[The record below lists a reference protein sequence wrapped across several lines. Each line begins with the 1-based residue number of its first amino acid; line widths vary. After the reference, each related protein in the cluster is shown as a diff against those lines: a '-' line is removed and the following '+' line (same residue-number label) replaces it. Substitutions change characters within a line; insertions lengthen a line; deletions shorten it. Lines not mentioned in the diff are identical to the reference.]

1 MNNKMLK
8 TLTENRET
16 NAVVGNSVFCDDVWD
31 LSNIIISASM
41 PSSAKK
47 IRFGDIS
54 NTELRMLIKDYLYF
68 KLGQVKPQSVIQCRH
83 SLQYLIKFCDMNG
96 LQSLQQ
102 MSKDMLLE
110 YNLWLREEC
119 RLSKR
124 TGYTAMHMVEELIR
138 LGNIKG
144 WPVPSESILKG
155 LSSAEIWGSGKD
167 SNKYEPIPDDIFLKI
182 INCAQSYDDILTK
195 AGIIIQSQTG
205 LRISEVLSIQSGC
218 LHIEQFHPSYFEV
231 FISKTSRSDPII
243 HKVFAN
249 DLVVKAIMELEDA
262 TRDLRN
268 ESGKKELFLTKNK
281 GISVP
286 NASRWSSTRLRTFI
300 KRNNIRN
307 AAGDLYSL
315 KSHQFRSTF
324 VRQLILKGVPIAFA
338 MKQFS
343 HVSIEMTSHYLQ
355 LQEAEVKKIYS
366 EILLSPDNKLV
377 GIRAKEIESAR
388 KPYFKGR
395 SHRDYSEIIDSLA
408 EGLTINPL
416 PNGICLYDY
425 RRGSC
430 TDGDSCLFYNCP
442 NFITERRFL
451 PVLERELNLISD
463 IMQRELKNGHDREW
477 QRQNSKYQLLKPIVE
492 ELRGC

>member
-155 LSSAEIWGSGKD
+155 LSSAEIWG
-167 SNKYEPIPDDIFLKI
+167 
-182 INCAQSYDDILTK
+182 
-195 AGIIIQSQTG
+195 
-205 LRISEVLSIQSGC
+205 
-218 LHIEQFHPSYFEV
+218 
-231 FISKTSRSDPII
+231 
-243 HKVFAN
+243 
-249 DLVVKAIMELEDA
+249 
-262 TRDLRN
+262 
-268 ESGKKELFLTKNK
+268 
-281 GISVP
+281 
-286 NASRWSSTRLRTFI
+286 
-300 KRNNIRN
+300 
-307 AAGDLYSL
+307 
-315 KSHQFRSTF
+315 
-324 VRQLILKGVPIAFA
+324 
-338 MKQFS
+338 
-343 HVSIEMTSHYLQ
+343 
-355 LQEAEVKKIYS
+355 
-366 EILLSPDNKLV
+366 
-377 GIRAKEIESAR
+377 
-388 KPYFKGR
+388 
-395 SHRDYSEIIDSLA
+395 
-408 EGLTINPL
+408 
-416 PNGICLYDY
+416 
-425 RRGSC
+425 
-430 TDGDSCLFYNCP
+430 
-442 NFITERRFL
+442 
-451 PVLERELNLISD
+451 
-463 IMQRELKNGHDREW
+463 
-477 QRQNSKYQLLKPIVE
+477 
-492 ELRGC
+492 